1 MPTEVGK
8 DSRLSVLRI
17 VDDTLEEF
25 GLPGIRDIIPMPQHL
40 LSETLGV
47 PSPNDV
53 LESLQEKILGDV
65 RTRRPNL
72 PRLPGY

>member
-1 MPTEVGK
+1 
-8 DSRLSVLRI
+8 
-17 VDDTLEEF
+17 
-25 GLPGIRDIIPMPQHL
+25 MPQHL